1 MEFKVVEGR
10 WCPVMATDIA
20 VAIACKN
27 TDKVCLETTE
37 NHPYAK
43 AQNSFGFVKKYAIM
57 SFSLAGMLQRISH
70 WVSP

>member
-1 MEFKVVEGR
+1 
-10 WCPVMATDIA
+10 MATDIA

-70 WVSP
+70 